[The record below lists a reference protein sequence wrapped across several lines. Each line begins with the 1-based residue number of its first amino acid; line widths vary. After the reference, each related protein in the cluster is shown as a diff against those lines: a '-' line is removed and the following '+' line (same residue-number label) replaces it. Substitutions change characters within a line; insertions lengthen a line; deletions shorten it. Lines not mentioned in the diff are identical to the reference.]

1 MKLPDSNVAKLGAY
15 TVALVVAFGAAFVLG
30 GAVGPV
36 AADADSEHRS
46 GGHDEP
52 GMTGE
57 NGMDENGMDER
68 GMDEH
73 GMGENGMDENGMDGH
88 GMEEGSAAA
97 APPGLAVSGYTLVPS
112 ASTLVAGAATDFS
125 FTVTDPAG
133 EPLMAYEQTHEK
145 DLHLI
150 AVRRDLAGF
159 QHVHPVL
166 ARDGTWTVS
175 LDLPVGGTYRVFA
188 DFAPEGLGRTLVL
201 GTDLAVAGEFAPVA
215 LPAPATTSTLDG
227 YEVTLS
233 GDVTAGTESEL
244 AFTVTRDGQEVTDL
258 EPYLG
263 AFGHLVSLRVGDLAY
278 LHTHPAEEA
287 GAGDEGGP
295 AVEFG
300 TEFPTS
306 GSYRLFLDF
315 QHEGAVHTAEFTVI
329 VSG

>member
-1 MKLPDSNVAKLGAY
+1 MKLPDSNLAKLGAY
-15 TVALVVAFGAAFVLG
+15 AVALVVAFGAAFVLG

-36 AADADSEHRS
+36 AADADGEHGS

-52 GMTGE
+52 GM
-57 NGMDENGMDER
+57 MDENGM
-68 GMDEH
+68 GEH
-73 GMGENGMDENGMDGH
+73 GSDENDMDGH
-88 GMEEGSAAA
+88 GMDEEGSAAA
-97 APPGLAVSGYTLVPS
+97 TLPGLTVSESGYTLVPS
-112 ASTLVAGAATDFS
+112 APTLVAGAATDFS

-150 AVRRDLAGF
+150 AVRRDMADF

-166 ARDGTWTVS
+166 AEDGTWTVS
-175 LDLPVGGTYRVFA
+175 LDLPVAGTYRVFA

-201 GTDLAVAGEFAPVA
+201 GTDIAVAGEFAPAA
-215 LPAPATTSTLDG
+215 LPLPATTSTPDG
-227 YEVTLS
+227 YEVTLD
-233 GDVTAGTESEL
+233 GDVTAGTESDL
-244 AFTVTRDGQEVTDL
+244 SFTVSRNGQEVTDL
-258 EPYLG
+258 DPYLG
-263 AFGHLVSLRVGDLAY
+263 AFGHLVSLRLGDLAY

-287 GAGDEGGP
+287 GAGDRGGP

-300 TEFPTS
+300 TEFPTP
-306 GSYRLFLDF
+306 GTYRLFLDF